1 MKALALEVFSKD
13 EMGFI
18 NGGGD
23 VTATKTIINA
33 DGSTTTITT
42 TIKDD
47 GTVIIDRV
55 TTKLKSFCV

>member
-1 MKALALEVFSKD
+1 MSVNMHIVRNSDIQIL
-13 EMGFI
+13 I
-18 NGGGD
+18 NGSENTD
-23 VTATKTIINA
+23 INA

-55 TTKLKSFCV
+55 TTKP

>member
-33 DGSTTTITT
+33 AGSTPTITT

-55 TTKLKSFCV
+55 TTKP

>member
-1 MKALALEVFSKD
+1 ALALEVFSKD

-55 TTKLKSFCV
+55 TTKP